1 MAAAPPTYYDLLDV
15 APDATVAEI
24 RRAYV
29 GLARAHHPDHHA
41 GAAVAARTANERE
54 MQRINEAWAVLGDA
68 ERRRAY
74 DVTLARAAPQPATPT
89 RRPADYAFTPFDDD
103 DDDTDDA
110 ALLDDTP
117 IAGTQ
122 VSRMLQVLPVAALL
136 GGIALLVI
144 GMVVHLTFLL
154 ALGVIGLAVGALS
167 FVATPVVAVMRSY
180 QADRDP

>member
-1 MAAAPPTYYDLLDV
+1 VAAAPPTYYDLLDV

-29 GLARAHHPDHHA
+29 DLARAHHPDHHA

-54 MQRINEAWAVLGDA
+54 MQRINEAWAVLGDT

-74 DVTLARAAPQPATPT
+74 DVTLAGAAAQPATPT
-89 RRPADYAFTPFDDD
+89 RRPADYAFTPLD
-103 DDDTDDA
+103 DDDTDYA

-122 VSRMLQVLPVAALL
+122 VSRTLQILPVAALL

-167 FVATPVVAVMRSY
+167 FVATPVIAVMRSY